1 MRKIVYLALISL
13 LLCLNISSVSATNF
27 TSTWNTTLVSTGSS
41 NATEVKLPLESSG
54 TYNFTVWWGDG
65 NDDHITAWDQAN
77 ATHNYS
83 SSGEYNITIN
93 GTITGFRFNNGGDKL
108 KLIDIS
114 QWGDLNVGNSNG
126 YFYGCSNLDVSAT
139 DTLDLTGTTSF
150 YRAFYGCSGL
160 TSLDTSGW
168 NTSSVTSF
176 YYAFFG
182 CSGLT
187 SLDTSGWDTSSVTS
201 FYCGF
206 RGCSGLISLDTSGW
220 DTSSVTSF
228 YKAFYGCSGLT
239 SLNTSGW
246 NVSLL
251 TDATGMFYGVTLN
264 TTSYDSLLNNW
275 APQSLQTTVPFHGGG
290 SKYSLVGEYSRNH
303 TLIGT
308 YNWTITDGGLNIENT
323 VTSLHRNSTE
333 NYFHRVESDGTL
345 SVNRSVITGDATNW
359 IANST
364 NLTYWQ
370 FTTDINPAGSTS
382 FTLSGDNL
390 DNFTVAG
397 MSASTSYDVKNAT
410 TVGTF
415 TTDSAGNAT
424 FEIDLIPDDY
434 TISQSATGA
443 PSITS
448 YYPTVTIWPEVSD
461 TQKFNVTTDQTTNCT
476 WYINGSHVQ
485 YNSSATEHSY
495 TNTSLKGGYWNFTA
509 VVNNTNGTDSQTW
522 LFEVGADSID
532 TIILSEDNTNLS
544 CLIRWNVT
552 RIGSNVTHWNVS
564 YSNTTAGCTYYFN
577 FDNGTEILN
586 QTAST
591 DDEELWFNSSTLLP
605 VGIYYINSS
614 CPYNY
619 IYTGANE
626 YVCFNNWTSDRTFS
640 QIADNESND
649 VCYSYYN
656 STSGL
661 WEAYRVGYSYNA
673 GNTIP
678 KNCSVF
684 GFFDA
689 ATTITATPHSGG
701 TTVPNA
707 CWFYGYLPG
716 STSMTLTDTKTS
728 MDADGLNVWSLYT
741 FNNSSQSY
749 TSTGSYSVSPNEGLI
764 IYANN
769 TGEWTP

>member
-1 MRKIVYLALISL
+1 MKKIVYLALISL
-13 LLCLNISSVSATNF
+13 LLCLNVSLVSATNF
-27 TSTWNTTLVSTGSS
+27 TSTWNTTLTSTGSS
-41 NATEVKLPLESSG
+41 NVTEIKLPLESSG

-139 DTLDLTGTTSF
+139 DTLDLTGTTTLA
-150 YRAFYGCSGL
+150 YAFYGCSGL

-176 YYAFFG
+176 YTTFYG

-201 FYCGF
+201 FSKAF
-206 RGCSGLISLDTSGW
+206 SSCSGLTSLDTSGW
-220 DTSSVTSF
+220 
-228 YKAFYGCSGLT
+228 
-239 SLNTSGW
+239 
-246 NVSLL
+246 NVSSL
-251 TDATGMFYGVTLN
+251 TYATDMFYGVTLN

-275 APQSLQTTVPFHGGG
+275 ASQSLQTAVPFHGGN
-290 SKYSLVGEYSRNH
+290 SKYSLAGEYSRNH
-303 TLIGT
+303 TMIGT
-308 YNWTITDGGLNIENT
+308 YSWTITDGGLNIENT
-323 VTSLHRNSTE
+323 VISLHRNSTE
-333 NYFHRVESDGTL
+333 NYFHRIESDGTL

-370 FTTDINPAGSTS
+370 FTTDINPAGSTN
-382 FTLSGDNL
+382 FTLSGDDL

-448 YYPTVTIWPEVSD
+448 YYPTVMIWPEVADS
-461 TQKFNVTTDQTTNCT
+461 QMFNVTTDQTTNCT
-476 WYINGSHVQ
+476 WYINGSQVQ
-485 YNSSATEHSY
+485 YNTSATEHTY

-509 VVNNTNGTDSQTW
+509 VVSNTNGTDSQTW

-532 TIILSEDNTNLS
+532 MVILSEDTTHLS

-564 YSNTTAGCTYYFN
+564 YSNTTNGYTYYFR
-577 FDNGTEILN
+577 FDNLTEILSQTATGDN
-586 QTAST
+586 QT
-591 DDEELWFNSSTLLP
+591 LWFNSSTLLP
-605 VGIYYINSS
+605 TGIYRI
-614 CPYNY
+614 
-619 IYTGANE
+619 
-626 YVCFNNWTSDRTFS
+626 
-640 QIADNESND
+640 
-649 VCYSYYN
+649 
-656 STSGL
+656 
-661 WEAYRVGYSYNA
+661 
-673 GNTIP
+673 
-678 KNCSVF
+678 
-684 GFFDA
+684 
-689 ATTITATPHSGG
+689 
-701 TTVPNA
+701 
-707 CWFYGYLPG
+707 
-716 STSMTLTDTKTS
+716 
-728 MDADGLNVWSLYT
+728 
-741 FNNSSQSY
+741 
-749 TSTGSYSVSPNEGLI
+749 TSTPSVNTSHLLTSSFETSLSLAGILVIIAIVIGIFSMLAMMLSPTSKMDFLAVGTAVVSVIVLLSILYIAI
-764 IYANN
+764 ILCNSIANA
-769 TGEWTP
+769 